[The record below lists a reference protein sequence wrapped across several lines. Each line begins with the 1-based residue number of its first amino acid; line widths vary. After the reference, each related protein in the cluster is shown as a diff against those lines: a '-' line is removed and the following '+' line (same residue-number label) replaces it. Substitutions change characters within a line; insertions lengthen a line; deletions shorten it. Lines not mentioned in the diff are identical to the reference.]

1 MDEIKIYEFQLK
13 AILEALNQSAR
24 ILKSKSRETCID
36 RNIMQSIQYAENAL
50 NGKTD
55 ELVGRFGGNK

>member
-1 MDEIKIYEFQLK
+1 MKEVKIYEFQLK
-13 AILEALNQSAR
+13 AMLEALNQSAR

-36 RNIMQSIQYAENAL
+36 RNIMQSIEYAENAL
-50 NGKTD
+50 NGKPD